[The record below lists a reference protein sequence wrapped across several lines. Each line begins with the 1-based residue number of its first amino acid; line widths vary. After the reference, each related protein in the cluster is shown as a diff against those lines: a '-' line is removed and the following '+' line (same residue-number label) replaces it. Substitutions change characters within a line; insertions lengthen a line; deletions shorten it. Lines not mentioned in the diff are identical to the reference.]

1 MRRHGGGGQ
10 EGQEGERSP
19 ARPAAGAG
27 RGVGGPSGRA
37 GGGAGW
43 DRGQVGLRLAE
54 EVPRLS
60 GGGGPLSCSPGPAQT
75 ASQGARLLRATGWGR
90 RGSGPSEGPG
100 GGQDCAVTSE
110 AFYCPLG
117 FVFECPVKA
126 EMGSASRPVCSSTV
140 ART

>member
-19 ARPAAGAG
+19 ARPAAGPG
-27 RGVGGPSGRA
+27 RGVGDPSGRA

-43 DRGQVGLRLAE
+43 DRGQVGLRLARKCRAFPGE
-54 EVPRLS
+54 GVPLAAR
-60 GGGGPLSCSPGPAQT
+60 PGPAQT
-75 ASQGARLLRATGWGR
+75 AIQGALLRAAGWGR

-100 GGQDCAVTSE
+100 GGQDCAVTGE

-117 FVFECPVKA
+117 FVFGCAVKA